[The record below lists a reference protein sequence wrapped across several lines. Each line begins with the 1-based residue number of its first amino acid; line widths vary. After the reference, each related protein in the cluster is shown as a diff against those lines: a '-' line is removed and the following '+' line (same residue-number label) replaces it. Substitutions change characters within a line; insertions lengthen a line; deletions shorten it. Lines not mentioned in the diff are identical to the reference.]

1 MTLDEFSRAYGVE
14 RQTLHVWISRR
25 WLIADQETL
34 REIDVARARLIADM
48 QTDLGVNDEGV
59 DVALHLLDQI
69 HDLRRTMADLRK
81 QMGGE

>member
-1 MTLDEFSRAYGVE
+1 MTLDEFSLEFGVE

-25 WLIADQETL
+25 WLIAENETM
-34 REIDVARARLIADM
+34 REIDVARARLIRDM

-59 DVALHLLDQI
+59 DVALHLLDQV
-69 HDLRRTMADLRK
+69 HELRRMMADLRK